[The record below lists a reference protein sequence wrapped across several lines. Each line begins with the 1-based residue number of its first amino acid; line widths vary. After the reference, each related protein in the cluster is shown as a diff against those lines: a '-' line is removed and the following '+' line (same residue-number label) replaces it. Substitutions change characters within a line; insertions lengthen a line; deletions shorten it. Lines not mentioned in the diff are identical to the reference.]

1 MKSVSHLLIAA
12 LLSLFLLQASNAQ
25 LSGIVKNA
33 VNLEPIFEVNILVIG
48 SSTGTSTNSDG
59 EFSLKISSFPANL
72 QLSALG
78 FESREIEVFDTD
90 TSVVFYLK
98 PTRLSMEEVVIV
110 PDRTINPLTNSSPIA
125 RSTVSL
131 EQLTS
136 KAVTSAVELLRAET
150 GVFVQQ
156 TSVGQ
161 GSLYIRGRA
170 GRDVLYLFNGFR
182 MNPSFI
188 RSGQNQY
195 FGAVDPFLINKL
207 DVYRGPVSVYYGSDA
222 LSGGVNISP
231 IIKDFSDSNT
241 LSGKAM
247 TFLNFEGNG
256 EKTLHGNLAYQSS
269 GFSLFAGGTYRDFDY
284 YNMSSKSDETL
295 WFPYN
300 ETLSNADYRFKSFQT
315 SSKIK
320 TSEYSNLS
328 LVSYYG
334 EIPDAP
340 RLDRITLGFATENVS
355 STISPENAYY
365 SNTSPLIFWGNTAEY
380 RITTPHPVFQT
391 VGVKAGY
398 FRLKDFRKE
407 QDFAFN
413 SAPEFSILDS
423 ERTYWFDVS
432 DTTDFDQSASNQ
444 VQASIDV
451 RTNLQENLYLKWGG
465 DFSIDRVTSRRH
477 SSAGEEILP
486 RYPDGSEYILSG
498 IFAQLDHGVSEQLN
512 MEYGLR
518 YSHTFANIPFEGV
531 DTDRK
536 FNPYSDHYGQVTGAV
551 SMSYTY
557 SKELTLVSNI
567 SSGFRAPNISDLS
580 EIGTRRSS
588 QFQSPNTDLSPEKTR
603 NIDFGMQYYDGE
615 FSSEFFVFWLHYFDK
630 ITRVETGNFVDEFGQ
645 VQDPSTS
652 TDLYTEV
659 TNQNV
664 NSMDLFGIEF
674 RGDYSINSYVKSGLT
689 FTYTWGKLKNETGV
703 NEPADRI
710 PPANGLFFIDYTA
723 SKSLTIRPQARYA
736 FAHRR
741 ISPDEISDIR
751 VSENGTDGFVNI
763 QLLINLETTENIS
776 LKFVADNLMDAAYRE
791 HASSLD
797 GMGRNYTVSV
807 SYSF

>member
-1 MKSVSHLLIAA
+1 MKFVSHLLITI
-12 LLSLFLLQASNAQ
+12 LLSLLLFRASSAQ

-33 VNLEPIFEVNILVIG
+33 VNLDPIYEVNVLIAG
-48 SSTGTSTNSDG
+48 TSTGTSTDKEG
-59 EFSLKISSFPANL
+59 KFSLEIPTFPTNL

-78 FESREIEVFDTD
+78 YESREIEILHPDS
-90 TSVVFYLK
+90 SVIFYLK
-98 PTRLSMEEVVIV
+98 PTRLSMEEIVIV

-125 RSTVSL
+125 RSTVSV
-131 EQLTS
+131 EQLSS
-136 KAVTSAVELLRAET
+136 KTVTSAVELLRAET

-182 MNPSFI
+182 MNPSFV

-195 FGAVDPFLINKL
+195 FGAVDPFLISRL

-231 IIKDFSDSNT
+231 IIKDFSDSET
-241 LSGKAM
+241 ISGKAM
-247 TFLNFEGNG
+247 TFLNLEGNG
-256 EKTLHGNLAYQSS
+256 EKTLHGNLAYQTSK
-269 GFSLFAGGTYRDFDY
+269 FSLFAGGTYRDFDY
-284 YNMSSKSDETL
+284 YNMSAKSDEAL

-300 ETLSNADYRFKSFQT
+300 ETLSNADYKFKSFQA
-315 SSKIK
+315 SSKIE

-340 RLDRITLGFATENVS
+340 RLDRITLGFATENAT

-365 SNTSPLIFWGNTAEY
+365 SNTSPLVFWGNTAEY
-380 RITTPHPVFQT
+380 RITTSNPTFQT
-391 VGVKAGY
+391 IGIKGGY
-398 FRLKDFRKE
+398 FKLKDFRKE
-407 QDFAFN
+407 QDFAIN
-413 SAPEFSILDS
+413 SAPEYSILS
-423 ERTYWFDVS
+423 NESNYWFDVS

-444 VQASIDV
+444 IQASVDI
-451 RTNLQENLYLKWGG
+451 RTNLKDNLYLKWGG

-477 SSAGEEILP
+477 SNAGEEILP
-486 RYPDGSEYILSG
+486 RYPDGSEYVLSG
-498 IFAQLDHGVSEQLN
+498 IFAQIDHGVSEYLN
-512 MEYGLR
+512 LEYGLR
-518 YSHTFANIPFEGV
+518 YSHTFADIPFEGV
-531 DTDRK
+531 NTDRK

-551 SMSYTY
+551 SMSYNY

-567 SSGFRAPNISDLS
+567 SSGFRAPNVSDLS
-580 EIGTRRSS
+580 EIGTRRSD

-603 NIDFGMQYYDGE
+603 NVDFGMHYYDDE

-630 ITRVETGNFVDEFGQ
+630 ITRVETGNLVDEFGK
-645 VQDPSTS
+645 VQDATS
-652 TDLYTEV
+652 PTELYTEV

-664 NSMDLFGIEF
+664 SSMDLFGVEF
-674 RGDYSINSYVKSGLT
+674 RGDYTLSSNVKSGLT
-689 FTYTWGKLKNETGV
+689 FTYTWGKLKNEDGV

-723 SKSLTIRPQARYA
+723 TQSLTIRPQARYA

-763 QLLINLETTENIS
+763 QLLVNLETGENIS
-776 LKFVADNLMDAAYRE
+776 LKFIADNIMDSAYRE

-797 GMGRNYTVSV
+797 GLGRNYTISV